1 MTQRNYQELSPYDFE
16 TLVADL
22 LEAEWG
28 GRVETFPQGADEG
41 VDVRLLRGLD
51 GKPKYAQCKHSPG
64 KSWSG
69 IANAVKREAA
79 ANAKRDLREY
89 WFVTSARLRKTAK
102 EKIVSQFS
110 DQDLEVA
117 RVLGLSDLDRRL
129 DDNPSIERRNIKLY
143 LSSLAVLQAVI
154 HNAAYVKQQQYFDG
168 ILERRKLYVESKALP
183 VVQEVLNEHRMCIV
197 SGEPGVGKTT
207 LCEAVA
213 LQLMEE
219 GYETF
224 EIKNISE
231 AQEVWRKDAKQLFI
245 YDDFLGQ
252 TSLTE
257 KLGHLE
263 DQELE
268 KFAEGLRRSPSHL
281 LLMSTREYILQ
292 AASETYPRL
301 SGDSFRLGK
310 VVVDIGS
317 YTPFQKAHI
326 LYNHVYFSKLSRRA
340 RTSLTSDR
348 RYEKVLAHRNYNPRL
363 IAMIVDEAVAKGG
376 DDAGRHFANF
386 LISGLDNPARL
397 WETIL
402 SSELSEVARDSLIIL
417 CSLPTVVDQATLLAA
432 TRSFRSTDGLTTS
445 TSDFQKALRILEKV
459 FITISRNGSGFR
471 LSLKNP
477 GVRDFVS
484 AYILKDTMTLGRLY
498 SSAIAP
504 DQVRNMFGWALP
516 SPYTG
521 SSPAWRS
528 LTWPQ
533 ASSVLK
539 LNRKRAADMVNLLE
553 SQPVGLTRVYASDDD
568 EFGVQR
574 SDYEGAADVLA
585 RAAWDEE
592 DPSHLTH
599 FNERLWP
606 AAIRRWKLQGFG
618 ASKIADLFETC
629 WPGFASIDSDGP
641 LKDLVDLIQSSVYT
655 DDLESHVA
663 LARIYEIA
671 GKALEAEIERDAC
684 GDVIDSEFEALWD
697 IEDGEEISQKVREID
712 AAIDAAQLSDR
723 WTEERALHEERRPV
737 DGESG
742 HREGSGRVD
751 TGGVHGD
758 TQSIRDLFSTW

>member
-1 MTQRNYQELSPYDFE
+1 MPQRNYQELSPYDFE

-69 IANAVKREAA
+69 IASAVKREATN
-79 ANAKRDLREY
+79 NAKRDLREY

-102 EKIVSQFS
+102 EKVVNLFS
-110 DQDLEVA
+110 DQDLEIA
-117 RVLGLSDLDRRL
+117 RVLGVSDLDRRL
-129 DDNPSIERRNIKLY
+129 DDNPAIERRNLKLY

-168 ILERRKLYVESKALP
+168 ILERRKFYVESKALP

-231 AQEVWRKDAKQLFI
+231 AQDVWRKDARQLFI

-268 KFAEGLRRSPSHL
+268 KFAEALRRSSSHL

-292 AASETYPRL
+292 AASETYPKL

-310 VVVDIGS
+310 VVVDVGS
-317 YTPFQKAHI
+317 YTSFQKAHI
-326 LYNHVYFSKLSRRA
+326 LYNHVYFSKLSRLA
-340 RTSLTSDR
+340 RTSLTSGR
-348 RYEKVLAHRNYNPRL
+348 RYETVLAHRNYNPRL
-363 IAMIVDEAVAKGG
+363 IAMVIDEAVAKGG
-376 DDAGRHFANF
+376 NDAGSDFANF

-402 SSELSEVARDSLIIL
+402 SSELSEVARDTLITL
-417 CSLPTVVDQATLLAA
+417 CSLPTVVDQATLLTA
-432 TRSFRSTDGLTTS
+432 TRSFRSADGLTIS
-445 TSDFQKALRILEKV
+445 TSGFQRALRVLEKV
-459 FITISRNGSGFR
+459 FITISRNGSDFR

-484 AYILKDTMTLGRLY
+484 AYILKDTMTLARLY

-504 DQVRNMFGWALP
+504 DQVRNMFGWAQP
-516 SPYTG
+516 SSFAG

-528 LTWPQ
+528 LDLLQ
-533 ASSVLK
+533 ASSVLE
-539 LNRKRAADMVNLLE
+539 LNRKRAADMVSLLG
-553 SQPVGLTRVYASDDD
+553 SQPVGLTRVYSSDDD

-574 SDYEGAADVLA
+574 ADYEGVANVLA
-585 RAAWDEE
+585 HAAWNEE
-592 DPSHLTH
+592 DQSYLTLL
-599 FNERLWP
+599 NGRLWP
-606 AAIRRWKLQGFG
+606 AALRWWKLQGFS

-629 WPGFASIDSDGP
+629 WPGFAGTDSGGP
-641 LKDLVDLIQSSVYT
+641 LNELVELIQSSVRSN
-655 DDLESHVA
+655 DLESHVA
-663 LARIYEIA
+663 LARVYEIA
-671 GKALEAEIERDAC
+671 GEALEAEIEREECA
-684 GDVIDSEFEALWD
+684 DVIDSAFETLWETD
-697 IEDGEEISQKVREID
+697 DAYEISEKISEID
-712 AAIDAAQLSDR
+712 AAIDVLQMSDR
-723 WTEERALHEERRPV
+723 WEDERSLHEERRQV
-737 DGESG
+737 DDESD
-742 HREGSGRVD
+742 HREGPGRVD

-758 TQSIRDLFSTW
+758 AQSIRDLFSTW